1 MSSAVDNAVR
11 GALALPIAG
20 SVIRRADDTW
30 QECGLPGFLVQPLLE
45 DEGARMRTM
54 LMKAEPGASADLH
67 SHAEVE
73 QVLLLEGHFSDGEA
87 SYSPGDFIVRAPGAP
102 HLTTSEDGALMLVI
116 YTPAAGEKA

>member
-1 MSSAVDNAVR
+1 MSAKGENPVRSA
-11 GALALPIAG
+11 LTLPTTG

-45 DEGARMRTM
+45 DEAVRMRTM

-67 SHAEVE
+67 SHEEIE

-87 SYSPGDFIVRAPGAP
+87 SYGPGDFIVRAPGAP

-116 YTPAAGEKA
+116 YTPSAGEQA